1 MDYLN
6 REAHLMLWNPAQTP
20 ENALVGEAG
29 LFVHERTVFVSLLA
43 RIRSETA
50 TTGLRRRLSGGL
62 GV

>member
-1 MDYLN
+1 
-6 REAHLMLWNPAQTP
+6 MLRNPAQTS

-50 TTGLRRRLSGGL
+50 TTGLGRRLS
-62 GV
+62 VAV